1 MILLRIGVVS
11 STGLCVYAT
20 ARQKEEDGE
29 TPVRDKRDRP
39 VTYVFCG
46 WSSLKL
52 MWSGLLQKDFV
63 KGGWSTA
70 EKLFKQ
76 NYCHARHTK
85 FAVFFLL
92 LSCCVSSLL
101 SIIDRDDRWRHNA
114 RLMTSSVQQNTRWP
128 GLSWPCNDT
137 KVQKR
142 CLLALFLRSK
152 LRSVLRFYDFVRCA
166 AWTMHHGSPSKSVIL
181 PCSEI
186 CLAIGLGECGCP
198 RRKQGVSK
206 TTTNLTRL
214 L

>member
-1 MILLRIGVVS
+1 M
-11 STGLCVYAT
+11 
-20 ARQKEEDGE
+20 
-29 TPVRDKRDRP
+29 RDKRDRP

-52 MWSGLLQKDFV
+52 MWSGLLQKDLF

-76 NYCHARHTK
+76 NCHDRHTK
-85 FAVFFLL
+85 FAVFFPL

-128 GLSWPCNDT
+128 GLSWPCHDT
-137 KVQKR
+137 KAQKR

-152 LRSVLRFYDFVRCA
+152 LRSVLRFYDFVRRA
-166 AWTMHHGSPSKSVIL
+166 AGTTRHGSPSKSVIL
-181 PCSEI
+181 LCSEI
-186 CLAIGLGECGCP
+186 CLSIGLGECSCL
-198 RRKQGVSK
+198 RTKQGVSK

>member
-1 MILLRIGVVS
+1 M
-11 STGLCVYAT
+11 
-20 ARQKEEDGE
+20 
-29 TPVRDKRDRP
+29 RDKRDRP

-52 MWSGLLQKDFV
+52 MWSGLLQKDLF

-76 NYCHARHTK
+76 NCHDRHTK

-114 RLMTSSVQQNTRWP
+114 QLMTSSVQQNTHWP

-137 KVQKR
+137 KAQKR
-142 CLLALFLRSK
+142 CLLALFLWTK
-152 LRSVLRFYDFVRCA
+152 LRSVLQFYDFVRHA
-166 AWTMHHGSPSKSVIL
+166 AWTTRHGSPSKSVIL
-181 PCSEI
+181 LCSEI
-186 CLAIGLGECGCP
+186 CLAIGLGECSCL
-198 RRKQGVSK
+198 RTKKGVSK